1 MTFGFALLTVGAVWL
16 LAGARNQ
23 TVIEVLEGA
32 IKGKTPG
39 PGERGVNTSFGGGNG
54 SSEFTSLG
62 GSGGGGE
69 SLGEVI
75 KGKTQAQRI
84 AMLRKLIDVIPG
96 LSIGEGPG
104 FGGAAPGVHTST
116 SYHYKGLAYDINADS
131 SSKGEIATLKYVFHL
146 LPKLFPGEIAELF
159 FDPIGY
165 YYDGGKKVTGAI
177 GEHTDHL
184 HVSFYPPKTK

>member
-1 MTFGFALLTVGAVWL
+1 MTFGFGLLTLGVVWL

-23 TVIEVLEGA
+23 TVIEVLEGVL
-32 IKGKTPG
+32 KGNDGSG
-39 PGERGVNTSFGGGNG
+39 PGEKGFASFDIGGGG
-54 SSEFTSLG
+54 TGASLG
-62 GSGGGGE
+62 GESGGGA

-84 AMLRKLIDVIPG
+84 AMLKKLIDVIPG

-104 FGGAAPGVHTST
+104 FGGAAPGVHTPT

-131 SSKGEIATLKYVFHL
+131 SSKGELATLKYVFHL

-165 YYDGGKKVTGAI
+165 YYDEGKKVTGAI
-177 GEHTDHL
+177 GGHSDHL
-184 HVSFYPPKTK
+184 HVSFYPPKAK